1 MSWSLGGSGNRR
13 GLRAGA
19 IAIFHTN
26 LGGQMLIG
34 LDAGRNAYP
43 NDRLL
48 VAGNVPL
55 NDAGDE
61 MTCVALKVG

>member
-1 MSWSLGGSGNRR
+1 M
-13 GLRAGA
+13 RAGA
-19 IAIFHTN
+19 IAIFYAN

-43 NDRLL
+43 DDRLL
-48 VAGNVPL
+48 VAGNVSL

>member
-1 MSWSLGGSGNRR
+1 M
-13 GLRAGA
+13 RAGA
-19 IAIFHTN
+19 IAIVYAN
-26 LGGQMLIG
+26 IGGQMLIG

>member
-1 MSWSLGGSGNRR
+1 MGAGIGA
-13 GLRAGA
+13 GCGRARSP
-19 IAIFHTN
+19 FFNTN

-43 NDRLL
+43 NERLL

>member
-1 MSWSLGGSGNRR
+1 MGAGIGA
-13 GLRAGA
+13 GCGRAA
-19 IAIFHTN
+19 IAIFHAN

-43 NDRLL
+43 TDRML

>member
-1 MSWSLGGSGNRR
+1 M
-13 GLRAGA
+13 RAGA

-43 NDRLL
+43 NVRLL
-48 VAGNVPL
+48 GAGNVPL
-55 NDAGDE
+55 KDAGDE

>member
-1 MSWSLGGSGNRR
+1 M
-13 GLRAGA
+13 RAGA

-43 NDRLL
+43 NVRLL
-48 VAGNVPL
+48 GAGNVPL